1 MVTIHP
7 SFRRSLAVLLLGG
20 CDSPPSLTDDNSSFH
35 FVNVATQVG
44 VDAPLYSGGRE
55 KRFIVEA
62 KGGSAGAFFDHDEDG
77 DLDLY
82 VVNGSQLDTSAGTTP
97 RTNILYRNNL
107 SDEAE
112 ASFTDISVA
121 AGVDDQG
128 WGMGVTTADYD
139 NDGDQDI
146 YVTNHGAN
154 AFYRN
159 EADGS
164 YLETAAAAGVADTS
178 WSTGCSFADYD
189 RDGDLDLYV
198 SNYVDFRPVLEWHPA
213 GQKTRWH
220 GLEVFVGP
228 AGLEGLPNVLYQN
241 QGDGHFV
248 DVTQAAGMADPG
260 RPSLAAVWGDYDN
273 DGDPD
278 LYVAN
283 DSAPNYLYRN
293 AGDGTFLE
301 VAAVAGVATD
311 RDGRP
316 QAGMG
321 CAFEDFD
328 NDGWLDLFVTNF
340 ASDSST
346 LYRNNAS
353 TEGRSAS
360 TAGLYYTDV
369 TYALG
374 LGAAT
379 WAPLSW
385 GTGFADFDHDGDK
398 DLFVANGHVYPVVDE
413 ARAGSYAQHNQLF
426 ENTLFESGR
435 EDFNPIADFNPV
447 AAGPGLLVRKV
458 SRGATF
464 GDYDGD
470 GDIDIFVADLDDE
483 PTLLRNDTPAKGHFL
498 IIKTVGVTSNRDGVG
513 TRIVVKA
520 GSSTQIREI
529 RAGDGFLTRSDARAH
544 FGLGPHAHADIVEL
558 HWPSGQ
564 VDRIAD
570 VAADRVVIVE
580 EGVGL
585 SSVPVRGLQ

>member
-1 MVTIHP
+1 MMVTIHP
-7 SFRRSLAVLLLGG
+7 CFLRSLALLLLLAG
-20 CDSPPSLTDDNSSFH
+20 CDSPSNRSVTRPGFH

-55 KRFIVEA
+55 KPFIVEA
-62 KGGSAGAFFDHDEDG
+62 KGGSASAFFDHDEDG
-77 DLDLY
+77 DIDLY
-82 VVNGSQLDTSAGTTP
+82 VVNGSQLDNTVGTAS

-107 SDEAE
+107 TDDAE
-112 ASFTDISVA
+112 ASFTDISAA
-121 AGVDDQG
+121 AGVDDPG

-146 YVTNHGAN
+146 YVTNFGAN

-159 EADGS
+159 EADGTYS
-164 YLETAAAAGVADTS
+164 EIAAVAGVADTA

-198 SNYVDFRPVLEWHPA
+198 SNYVDFLPVLKWPPA

-228 AGLEGLPNVLYQN
+228 AGLAGVPNVLYQN

-248 DVTQAAGMADPG
+248 DATRAAGMVDPG
-260 RPSLAAVWGDYDN
+260 RPSLAAVWGDYDS

-301 VAAVAGVATD
+301 VGAVAGVATD

-321 CAFEDFD
+321 CAFEDYD

-346 LYRNNAS
+346 LYRNN
-353 TEGRSAS
+353 GS
-360 TAGLYYTDV
+360 TADGVAAAARLYFTDV

-379 WAPLSW
+379 WAPLNW
-385 GTGFADFDHDGDK
+385 GTGFVDFDHDGDK
-398 DLFVANGHVYPVVDE
+398 DLFIANGHVYPAVDD
-413 ARAGSYAQHNQLF
+413 ARVGSYAQHNQLF
-426 ENTLFESGR
+426 ENILFENGKG
-435 EDFNPIADFNPV
+435 DFNPV
-447 AAGPGLLVRKV
+447 TEAGPGLLVRKV

-483 PTLLRNDTPAKGHFL
+483 PTLLRNDAPAKGHFL
-498 IIKTVGVTSNRDGVG
+498 IVQTIGVTSNRDGVG
-513 TRIVVKA
+513 TRIVVKT

-570 VAADRVVIVE
+570 VVADRVVIVE

-585 SSVPVRGLQ
+585 TSVPVLGFQ